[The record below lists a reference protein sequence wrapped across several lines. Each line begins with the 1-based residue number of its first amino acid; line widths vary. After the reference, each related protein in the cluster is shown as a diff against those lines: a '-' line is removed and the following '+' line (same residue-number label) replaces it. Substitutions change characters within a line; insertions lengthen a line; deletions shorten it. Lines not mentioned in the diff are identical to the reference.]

1 LAERTKQKEGVMRS
15 RKTGVWTVFVATV
28 LSVWILPSG
37 SAQQKVLAPTPP
49 MGWNSW
55 DSYGLTVN
63 ESQFRA
69 NVDVLTKRL
78 KGAGYQY
85 AVVDEGWYLANP
97 EDARKPETL
106 QYRMDG
112 NGRYEPALNRFTTA
126 AGQAGFKPIADAV
139 HSQGLRFGIH
149 IIRGI
154 PKKAVSGTLPIANSA
169 FHAADAADTADTCP
183 WNPDNFGVK
192 DNAAGQAWY
201 DSLMK
206 QYASW
211 GVDYIKVDC
220 IASHPYKGDEIR
232 MIHRAIAKTGRP
244 IVLSLSP
251 GPAPL
256 EQAVELG
263 QNAQLWRIS
272 DDVWDLWQREPGKH
286 FPQGV
291 KNQFAVIASW
301 AKYVRPGN
309 WPDADMLPLGTLGPV
324 PGNGKPRTT
333 RLTHDEQRTMVTLW
347 SIARSPLFFG
357 GNLTKL
363 DDWTAALITNPTV
376 IAMDQRGHNQRLA
389 AQDGDVIAWTT
400 QVNDRTFLA
409 IFNVGDSPAAVKT
422 GFAHYGLAAGT
433 YSARD
438 VWDSKDLGHSAEINK
453 SVAPHGVL
461 LLQLHR

>member
-1 LAERTKQKEGVMRS
+1 MLKRVWQGLSIVMLA
-15 RKTGVWTVFVATV
+15 V
-28 LSVWILPSG
+28 LMQPSG
-37 SAQQKVLAPTPP
+37 VAQQRPLAPTPP

-63 ESQFRA
+63 ETQFRA
-69 NVDVLTKRL
+69 NVDALTKRL
-78 KGAGYQY
+78 KSAGYQY

-97 EDARKPETL
+97 EDASKPETL
-106 QYRMDG
+106 KYRIDA
-112 NGRYEPALNRFTTA
+112 NGRYEPALDRFATA
-126 AGQAGFKPIADAV
+126 KGDAGFKPVADYV
-139 HSQGLRFGIH
+139 HTQGLKFGIH

-154 PKKAVSGTLPIANSA
+154 AKKAVVANLPIAGSG
-169 FHAADAADTADTCP
+169 FHAGDAADTADKCP

-256 EQAVELG
+256 GQAAELG

-272 DDVWDLWQREPGKH
+272 NDVWDHWEKNKEWSQN
-286 FPQGV
+286 V
-291 KNQFAVIASW
+291 KDQFAVIASW
-301 AKYVRPGN
+301 AKYVKPGN
-309 WPDADMLPLGTLGPV
+309 WPDADMLPLGKLGPV
-324 PGNGKPRTT
+324 PGDGKPRAT
-333 RLTHDEQRTMVTLW
+333 RLTQDEQRTMVTLW

-357 GNLTKL
+357 GNLTEL
-363 DDWTAALITNPTV
+363 DDWTAALLTNPAV
-376 IAMDQRGHNQRLA
+376 VAMDQQGHAQRLA
-389 AQDGDVIAWTT
+389 GQDGSVIAWTSKAGGK
-400 QVNDRTFLA
+400 QYLA
-409 IFNVGDSPAAVKT
+409 LFNTGDSAATVKSA
-422 GFAHYGLAAGT
+422 FAKYGLAGGR
-433 YSARD
+433 YSAKD
-438 VWDSKDLGHSAEINK
+438 VWGKKDLGNVAEVSAT
-453 SVAPHGVL
+453 VAPHGVL
-461 LLQLHR
+461 LLELRR